1 MSIILKVPSKTRSII
16 GLILIVIGVF
26 ILFFKDIYNIAGS
39 LSVFFGSLT
48 LTLGIIFIL
57 TRNKKA

>member
-1 MSIILKVPSKTRSII
+1 MSFILKVSGKTRVII

-26 ILFFKDIYNIAGS
+26 ILFFKDTYNIAGS
-39 LSVFFGSLT
+39 YSAFFGSLT